1 MCDDFCVGIY
11 PVAFGPV
18 YAASKHGVIGF
29 TRSMGVKFCP
39 YMNLVGKYRIQQF
52 VIQLGLCRCICV
64 GGGGVS
70 DIFVNSVIFKKKIL
84 IHNTNP
90 VSLCKA
96 YIIMFNM
103 CIS

>member
-52 VIQLGLCRCICV
+52 VKLTLNSNRFLNLFFKV
-64 GGGGVS
+64 LMYLLGGGGG
-70 DIFVNSVIFKKKIL
+70 
-84 IHNTNP
+84 
-90 VSLCKA
+90 A
-96 YIIMFNM
+96 EGYIIKR
-103 CIS
+103 